1 MIGFISTM
9 MNSPWGGSEELWCR
23 TAVRLKE
30 NGRQVMVSMP
40 DWPDDA
46 RPRYFRD
53 LVNSGIPYLR
63 QKEISPSKMDSIMR
77 RLKARAGQDED
88 VVVWM
93 KKHRPSLMVFAAGA
107 NVQRHTWVSACARL
121 RIPYVCISQAAIETL
136 WPGDDQAK
144 DMHEDYEN
152 ALRCYFVCQA
162 NLDTTRFQTGCSG
175 DNFEVV
181 SNPFSVPYNV
191 KLDWPDETNGFRIA
205 FVGRLE
211 PGAKGCDLLL
221 RAFASPAWRNRP
233 VSLHFYGDGAS
244 ANGMRQ
250 MAALLKLDNAI
261 FHGRVNNL
269 EQIWREN
276 HMLALTSRY
285 EGLPL
290 AVVEAML
297 CGRPCLVTDVSGNA
311 ELLEDGISGFIAP
324 GPSVASVSHALESAW
339 DNRTRWKTMGQEA
352 AVAVRK
358 AVPEDPIG
366 VFAEK
371 LMAIAG

>member
-1 MIGFISTM
+1 
-9 MNSPWGGSEELWCR
+9 
-23 TAVRLKE
+23 
-30 NGRQVMVSMP
+30 
-40 DWPDDA
+40 
-46 RPRYFRD
+46 
-53 LVNSGIPYLR
+53 
-63 QKEISPSKMDSIMR
+63 
-77 RLKARAGQDED
+77 
-88 VVVWM
+88 
-93 KKHRPSLMVFAAGA
+93 
-107 NVQRHTWVSACARL
+107 
-121 RIPYVCISQAAIETL
+121 
-136 WPGDDQAK
+136 
-144 DMHEDYEN
+144 MHEDYEN